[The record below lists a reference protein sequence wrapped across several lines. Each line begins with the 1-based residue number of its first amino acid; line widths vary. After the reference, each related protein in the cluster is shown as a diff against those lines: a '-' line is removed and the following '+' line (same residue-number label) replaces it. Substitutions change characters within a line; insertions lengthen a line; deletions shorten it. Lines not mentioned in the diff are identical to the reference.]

1 MQPAGDGRE
10 LRLQLKELLQRA
22 DRLALLIQQAEAPRH
37 AADRPR
43 LTLIHG
49 GKALVLA
56 PVMWVWATF
65 RENAKASTFAA
76 AGLLAVP
83 TTLGVGVATPEIHP
97 GAPPVST
104 APRQVDEQPELRPTS
119 FASLPRPP
127 TPTPTPTPTET
138 AEAVKSEALPPVSPA
153 PVSVPAPVST
163 PTPTPTSTPTAPVV
177 EEVVWTRTTAL
188 VHCRDVLEVP
198 AADLQDCV
206 QELLAGSS
214 GG

>member
-1 MQPAGDGRE
+1 MGVERRHELCRRIEDLLSEVDRVRAE
-10 LRLQLKELLQRA
+10 LRAEQIEV
-22 DRLALLIQQAEAPRH
+22 LAPGRH

-43 LTLIHG
+43 LRLIRG
-49 GKALVLA
+49 GKALALA
-56 PVMWVWATF
+56 PVMWVWAQV
-65 RENAKASTFAA
+65 REHATAATGIAA
-76 AGLLAVP
+76 ASVIGGAS
-83 TTLGVGVATPEIHP
+83 TLGVAAAPEVSYNPPPRSTTIPVA
-97 GAPPVST
+97 
-104 APRQVDEQPELRPTS
+104 EQPELRPTS

-163 PTPTPTSTPTAPVV
+163 PTPTPTPTVPVV
-177 EEVVWTRTTAL
+177 EEVVWTRTAAL

-206 QELLAGSS
+206 QELLAG
-214 GG
+214 